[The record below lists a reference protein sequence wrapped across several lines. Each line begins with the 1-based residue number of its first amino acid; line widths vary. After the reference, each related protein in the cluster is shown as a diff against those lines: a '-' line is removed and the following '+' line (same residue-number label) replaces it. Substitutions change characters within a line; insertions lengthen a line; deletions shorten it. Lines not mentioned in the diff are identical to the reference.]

1 MRTIA
6 HDLGEKFG
14 CGGHL
19 NELRRTAIG
28 QFRIDNAAKIEELEV
43 MSPSTLRK
51 QLIPR
56 DSSRAHSCALERG
69 TQY

>member
-6 HDLGEKFG
+6 HDLGERFG

-28 QFRIDNAAKIEELEV
+28 QFRTENAAKIEELEV

-51 QLIPR
+51 QLIP
-56 DSSRAHSCALERG
+56 DLGCAPPCALE
-69 TQY
+69 